1 MGFKMEYSRTRYIEQ
16 LAARRQNGLVKV
28 ITGCR
33 RSGKSYIQ
41 NELYYRYLLSDG
53 VRSTHIIRFA
63 FDVDEDVD
71 LLDQYFPNEPTRIK
85 VKKNETVVNSKKFR
99 AYIKDKTQEEGDYY
113 LLLDEIQLLENFIG
127 TLNGFL
133 RNRNYDVYVTG
144 SNSRFLSSDIATE
157 FRGRGSVVHVLP
169 LVFSEYTQR
178 KELAI
183 SDAWKEYTMTGGI
196 PLVSLLT
203 NDEERMEYLR
213 NLCEETYLKDIIQRK
228 DVKKTQELS
237 DTFNVIASMMGTPVN
252 ISKITNTFKSVLKTN
267 LTDDT
272 MGNFISYFED
282 AFIVSRVSKYNI
294 KGRKYIG
301 SPFKL
306 YFDDVGVRN
315 ARLKF
320 RQTEESHLME
330 NIIYNEL
337 RYRGFNVDVGELEVS
352 EKTDRTDANGK
363 IIYRQKALEIDFVA
377 TQGNQKY
384 YIQSALSM
392 EDEQKQKQKKRGLYH
407 IDDSFKKIIITK
419 SDLKPQRD
427 DKGVLIIDLFDFLLN
442 EDSLKL

>member
-1 MGFKMEYSRTRYIEQ
+1 MEYSRVKYIKQ
-16 LAARRQNGLVKV
+16 LADRRQNGLIKV

-63 FDVDEDVD
+63 FDVDEDID
-71 LLDQYFPNEPTRIK
+71 LLDQYFPDEPTKIK
-85 VKKNETVVNSKKFR
+85 VKPNETVINSRKFR
-99 AYIKDKTQEEGDYY
+99 AYIKDKTQDKGVYY
-113 LLLDEIQLLENFIG
+113 LLLDEIQLLDNFIG

-133 RNRNYDVYVTG
+133 RNRNFDVYVTG

-169 LVFSEYTQR
+169 LAFSEYIQGN
-178 KELAI
+178 ELTV
-183 SDAWKEYTMTGGI
+183 SDAWKEYIMTGGI
-196 PLVSLLT
+196 PLVSLL
-203 NDEERMEYLR
+203 NSDEERMMYLQ

-282 AFIVSRVSKYNI
+282 AFIVSRVKKYNI

-337 RYRGFNVDVGELEVS
+337 RYREFNVDIGELDIS
-352 EKTDRTDANGK
+352 EKTDRTDVNGK
-363 IIYRQKALEIDFVA
+363 IIYRQKALEVDFVA
-377 TQGNQKY
+377 TKGSQKY
-384 YIQSALSM
+384 YIQSALSL
-392 EDEQKQKQKKRGLYH
+392 EDEQKQEQEKKSLYH
-407 IDDSFKKIIITK
+407 IDDSFKKIIITR

-427 DKGVLIIDLFDFLLN
+427 DKGILIMDLYDFLLN
-442 EDSLKL
+442 GDSLNY